1 MEKIEYSNSY
11 KKEMFTLLLYHA
23 LQKTFAD
30 FDEVY
35 QYRFDGK
42 GGEMIETDKE
52 LKPGSVVIL
61 KGISDYA
68 IIITKV
74 WEVDGRK
81 YFTHDSAEEIVVRG
95 RTPREQ
101 A

>member
-1 MEKIEYSNSY
+1 
-11 KKEMFTLLLYHA
+11 MFTLLLYHA
-23 LQKTFAD
+23 IRKTFDD

-61 KGISDYA
+61 KGINDYA
-68 IIITKV
+68 ILITKV
-74 WEVDGRK
+74 WEEGGEK
-81 YFTHDSAEEIVVRG
+81 YFSHDSAEEVVVRA
-95 RTPREQ
+95 RLPRGQE
-101 A
+101 